1 MTKRALIT
9 GITGQ
14 DGAYLARLLLS
25 KAYQVFGAVR
35 QTGNINTD
43 KLNELG
49 IAEKIEFVP
58 FDMLDYNSIIK
69 VLERVQPDEIYNLA
83 AQSSVAASFEQ
94 PLLTG
99 DTTGL
104 GAARLLEAI
113 RTVNPGIKFYQSS
126 SSEMFGKIEAVP
138 QNENTPFFPCSPY
151 AAAKLYAHFM
161 TVNYRQAYGL
171 FSCAGILFNHESPLR
186 GLSYVTRKIT
196 HTVAQIKHGLANELR
211 LGNMDVQRDWGF
223 APEYVEAMWLM
234 LQQEQPDDY
243 VIATGETHSVREFV
257 EKAFSYAGL
266 AWRDYVVVDPAFY
279 RPADIK
285 LVVGDAAKA
294 RIKLGWQPKTAF
306 SELVRMMVDADM
318 ARVEQMGRRGNV

>member
-35 QTGNINTD
+35 QTGVVNTD

-138 QNENTPFFPCSPY
+138 QNEKTPFFPCSPY

-186 GLSYVTRKIT
+186 GLTYVTRKIT

-257 EKAFSYAGL
+257 EKAFSHVGL
-266 AWRDYVVVDPAFY
+266 DWRDYVVVDPAFY